1 MVKDQTR
8 IKPAYKLRISIH
20 QLLDMED
27 IIVESDSNCS
37 HYSLKCAC
45 VLSSVCLYQ
54 TQLFAIYLFCKIQ
67 PLRRFWHST
76 NSDVSDNVADLFSP
90 IICLGP
96 RAYLH

>member
-45 VLSSVCLYQ
+45 VYLLYVFIKHSCLPFIY
-54 TQLFAIYLFCKIQ
+54 FAKYSL
-67 PLRRFWHST
+67 
-76 NSDVSDNVADLFSP
+76 
-90 IICLGP
+90 
-96 RAYLH
+96 